1 MAGWDNQRVS
11 NRVPRRQGVIY
22 GPPRPEPD
30 EGVNSALIGRVLGI
44 GMVALALAV
53 LAGAVVLVNRPPA
66 PTPTRQVGPTASPP
80 APSPS
85 VLPSTQPTQDL
96 PTPLPTPNATPFV
109 PIVQVGP
116 GFVTFG
122 TQFNPDGTVADPRAL
137 FVPSDRIAWSAH
149 LTEPTD
155 ASDLIVRLYKLDV
168 TVPGGER
175 LLSEGKA
182 RSRVNDR
189 LHFTR
194 SGLNPNRALEGPGIY
209 LVRYLRTDI
218 VLAEGYF
225 ELGG

>member
-1 MAGWDNQRVS
+1 MS

-22 GPPRPEPD
+22 GPPRPEPE
-30 EGVNSALIGRVLGI
+30 EGGNSALIGRVLGI

-53 LAGAVVLVNRPPA
+53 LGGAVVLVNRPPG
-66 PTPTRQVGPTASPP
+66 PTPTRQVGPTASPTP
-80 APSPS
+80 AQSPTSQPSPS
-85 VLPSTQPTQDL
+85 ATPEL
-96 PTPLPTPNATPFV
+96 PTPVPTPNPTPFV
-109 PIVQVGP
+109 PTVQVGP

-122 TQFNPDGTVADPRAL
+122 TRFNPDGNVADPQAL
-137 FVPSDRIAWSAH
+137 FVPSDRIVWSGY

-155 ASDLIVRLYKLDV
+155 RSDLTVRLYKLDDS
-168 TVPGGER
+168 VPGGER
-175 LLSEGKA
+175 LLSEGEA
-182 RSRVNDR
+182 RTRVNDG

-194 SGLNPNRALEGPGIY
+194 SGVNPNRALDGPGIY

>member
-1 MAGWDNQRVS
+1 MS

-22 GPPRPEPD
+22 GPPRPEPE
-30 EGVNSALIGRVLGI
+30 EGANSALIGRVLGI

-53 LAGAVVLVNRPPA
+53 LAGAAVLVNRPPG

-80 APSPS
+80 VQSPS
-85 VLPSTQPTQDL
+85 ALPSTEPTPDL
-96 PTPLPTPNATPFV
+96 PTPPPTPIPTPFV

-122 TQFNPDGTVADPRAL
+122 TEFDADGNIADPRAL
-137 FVPSDRIAWSAH
+137 FVPSDRIAWSGY
-149 LTEPTD
+149 LTEATD
-155 ASDLIVRLYKLDV
+155 VADLTVRLYKLDDSL
-168 TVPGGER
+168 PGGLR
-175 LLSEGKA
+175 LLSEGEA
-182 RSRVNDR
+182 RTRVGDR
-189 LHFTR
+189 LHYTR
-194 SGLNPNRALEGPGIY
+194 SDVNPNRALDGPGIY

>member
-1 MAGWDNQRVS
+1 VS

-30 EGVNSALIGRVLGI
+30 EGANSALIGRVLGI
-44 GMVALALAV
+44 GMVGLALAV
-53 LAGAVVLVNRPPA
+53 LAGGFVLANRPPG
-66 PTPTRQVGPTASPP
+66 PTPTRLVGPTASP
-80 APSPS
+80 AQSPS
-85 VLPSTQPTQDL
+85 ALPSTSATPGL
-96 PTPLPTPNATPFV
+96 PTPAPTPAPTPFV
-109 PIVQVGP
+109 PVVQVGP

-122 TQFNPDGTVADPRAL
+122 TQLNPDGTIADPRAL
-137 FVPSDRIAWSAH
+137 FVPSDRIAWSGF

-155 ASDLIVRLYKLDV
+155 ASDLVVRLYKLDAS
-168 TVPGGER
+168 VPGGER
-175 LLSEGKA
+175 LLSEGEAKPRVKA
-182 RSRVNDR
+182 G

-194 SGLNPNRALEGPGIY
+194 FPVNPNRALDGPGIY

>member
-1 MAGWDNQRVS
+1 VS

-22 GPPRPEPD
+22 GPPRPEPE
-30 EGVNSALIGRVLGI
+30 EGANSALIGRVLGI

-53 LAGAVVLVNRPPA
+53 LGGAVVLVNRPPG

-80 APSPS
+80 PPSSSILPSIGPSPS
-85 VLPSTQPTQDL
+85 QATPA
-96 PTPLPTPNATPFV
+96 PTPAPTPFV
-109 PIVQVGP
+109 PVVQVGP

-122 TQFNPDGTVADPRAL
+122 TQLNPDGTIADPRAL
-137 FVPSDRIAWSAH
+137 FVPSDRMAWSGF

-155 ASDLIVRLYKLDV
+155 AADLTVRLYKLDDS
-168 TVPGGER
+168 VPGGER
-175 LLSEGKA
+175 LLSEGEA
-182 RSRVNDR
+182 RPRVRDG

-194 SGLNPNRALEGPGIY
+194 FPVNPNRALDGPGIY
-209 LVRYLRTDI
+209 LVRYMRTDI